1 MVDGKNKFHFCQIY
15 NLFYYIA
22 VVSYDAHFRYCSE
35 EKSHGEG
42 FETFFFV
49 KRCRWS
55 AMCVVPQ
62 SSRVLRRSSPKYS
75 HSTHA
80 YAFEGNLSISLQI

>member
-1 MVDGKNKFHFCQIY
+1 MVDGKINFIFAKFTICFNILQMYPMTPISDIVAKKRVMERA
-15 NLFYYIA
+15 L
-22 VVSYDAHFRYCSE
+22 
-35 EKSHGEG
+35 KL
-42 FETFFFV
+42 FFV

-80 YAFEGNLSISLQI
+80 YAFEGKLSISLQI